1 MESTPKKEGIH
12 MNKTE
17 DNIID
22 LSNKDTVANLIM
34 EAFDYIP
41 GDEYLIGGDEE

>member
-1 MESTPKKEGIH
+1 MGRPYTEWDEKNE
-12 MNKTE
+12 KTE

-41 GDEYLIGGDEE
+41 GDEYL